1 MIDPF
6 VCPNCGED
14 DFDDDVTRE
23 RIGENLYITTVC
35 TCKCG
40 TSWSVAESFSLTG
53 ITIATKSDDGDL
65 KLTHIASEPTD
76 ERPQLARDEDEDDE
90 DTQPI
95 EPIAKAQNEGDKYF
109 DDVGNY
115 GDEDDW
121 DEDEESVEGDIVRY
135 GVGEEYEEA
144 YRLLCEIKNPKSIIE
159 GDTIPGNSV
168 IASLQA
174 QILAIKEKL
183 DRTTKFVEEVKTEFD
198 THWQLSKE

>member
-1 MIDPF
+1 MYKRQ
-6 VCPNCGED
+6 V
-14 DFDDDVTRE
+14 
-23 RIGENLYITTVC
+23 YITVVC
-35 TCKCG
+35 HCACG
-40 TSWSVAESFSLTG
+40 QTWTLAESFRLTG
-53 ITIATKSDDGDL
+53 YTIGIKDDAGDL
-65 KLTHIASEPTD
+65 KLTHINPSVG
-76 ERPQLARDEDEDDE
+76 DEDEDDE

-183 DRTTKFVEEVKTEFD
+183 DRTTKFAEEVKAEFD